1 MATPNLYL
9 PIKKASL
16 CHWYECY
23 KQQDLH
29 KIQKLYYSTTP
40 VRGIYAVTTDR
51 RHYLVAIRPV
61 NGKKDTENIF
71 EAARNSY
78 DDANFRCQAAKVNQT
93 TTHSLS
99 NMFSSTAATLIGNDD
114 NENRNNS
121 GYSFTHLEHIKILEQ
136 AKLTYS
142 KNDILHGTGGIAP
155 HQKSPFQNHPAT
167 KHNNRISPLLNFLGY
182 QGKSKLQGVD
192 INGFKK
198 LRQPLQIQ
206 FCSITQR
213 LMLSSEIKTRTET
226 VLVCKDSSCMRR
238 RHEGC
243 EKEVWREMFVLDD
256 GYSWVQVE
264 KFGKGK
270 RNILYR
276 VDDETQSMRRQS
288 TEEMK
293 VSMWYLEREKGRFL
307 EYDERAEYMS
317 LVRYIQKVKVDEERE
332 VKKGHAYIRK
342 IEKESAERLVEERLE
357 KEWAE
362 RVQVA
367 NNNCTVGLVKTRK
380 VEVRQARIGASEV
393 GEIVE
398 ME

>member
-1 MATPNLYL
+1 
-9 PIKKASL
+9 
-16 CHWYECY
+16 
-23 KQQDLH
+23 
-29 KIQKLYYSTTP
+29 
-40 VRGIYAVTTDR
+40 
-51 RHYLVAIRPV
+51 
-61 NGKKDTENIF
+61 
-71 EAARNSY
+71 
-78 DDANFRCQAAKVNQT
+78 
-93 TTHSLS
+93 
-99 NMFSSTAATLIGNDD
+99 
-114 NENRNNS
+114 
-121 GYSFTHLEHIKILEQ
+121 
-136 AKLTYS
+136 
-142 KNDILHGTGGIAP
+142 
-155 HQKSPFQNHPAT
+155 
-167 KHNNRISPLLNFLGY
+167 
-182 QGKSKLQGVD
+182 
-192 INGFKK
+192 
-198 LRQPLQIQ
+198 
-206 FCSITQR
+206 
-213 LMLSSEIKTRTET
+213 MLSSEIKTRTET

-380 VEVRQARIGASEV
+380 VEVRQARIGASGV